1 MGVGGEGTKLEFDLG
16 IFFQQSPDLLCIAG
30 YDGYF
35 RKLNPSWTRLMGYS
49 ERELL
54 ENPIDSFVFQED
66 SAATV
71 MSRDHVRYG
80 KPLVNFENRYLT
92 KSGRVVWLSWTSFPV
107 PEKKLIYAIA
117 KDISLK
123 KQQEVDRNII
133 IEKLG
138 SVIEEM
144 KQANYT
150 ASHDLRSPVNNMLS
164 IFELLDQT
172 KIRDEETE
180 EFLEMM
186 RMSTTKLK
194 QTLDHYLTAF
204 GQSGRPT
211 VNEETV
217 YLPEIA
223 EEVVMS
229 VETLISSSGAA
240 ISVDFSAWDTVSFNR
255 LFMYSILLNLLT
267 NSIKYKKADVDP
279 NIVIFTRYQEGEKEL
294 VLRDNGIGFDMEA
307 VQGRLFG
314 FRQKFSDHPDSNG
327 IGLYLVHNHIAALGG
342 KIRLNSCLN
351 EGSEFVITF
360 R

>member
-1 MGVGGEGTKLEFDLG
+1 MTLEFDLD

-30 YDGYF
+30 FDGYF

-49 ERELL
+49 EHELL

-66 SAATV
+66 SVATV
-71 MSRDHVRYG
+71 LSRDHVRYG

-92 KSGRVVWLSWTSFPV
+92 KTGRVVWLSWTSFPV
-107 PEKKLIYAIA
+107 PEKRLIYAIA

-123 KQQEVDRNII
+123 KQQETDRNII

-138 SVIEEM
+138 NVIEEM

-164 IFELLDQT
+164 IFELLDQS
-172 KIRDEETE
+172 KVRDEETE

-186 RMSTTKLK
+186 RLSTTKLK
-194 QTLDHYLTAF
+194 ETLDHYLTAF
-204 GQSGRPT
+204 GQGDRLK
-211 VNEETV
+211 VQEETV
-217 YLPEIA
+217 YLPQIV

-229 VETLISSSGAA
+229 VESLISSSGAA
-240 ISVDFSAWDTVSFNR
+240 IAMDFSAWEAVSFNR

-267 NSIKYKKADVDP
+267 NAVKYRKVDEDLRISIS
-279 NIVIFTRYQEGEKEL
+279 TRLQEGKKEL
-294 VLRDNGIGFDMEA
+294 VIRDNGIGFDME
-307 VQGRLFG
+307 VIQGRLFG

-327 IGLYLVHNHIAALGG
+327 IGLYLVYNHVTALGG
-342 KIRLNSCLN
+342 KIRLNSRLD
-351 EGSEFVITF
+351 EGAEFIITF